1 MKKKINI
8 DLATRITLSLFSL
21 FVAILIRLSLSL
33 VAIEITMED
42 QILIIK
48 IVFGIFGGLSGIF
61 ELLSIGFYIVQKIN
75 AHEMLRESQK
85 IINNPENTKND

>member
-21 FVAILIRLSLSL
+21 FVAILIGLSLSL

-61 ELLSIGFYIVQKIN
+61 GLLSIGFYIVQKIN
-75 AHEMLRESQK
+75 AHEILKESQK
-85 IINNPENTKND
+85 IINPENTKND